1 MARLESGI
9 AGGAVNLRRDWQSVE
24 EVVGSAIRA
33 ARTSLGDAV
42 VQTALDADLPLVE
55 FDAVLIERVLVNLL
69 ENATKYGAPPIVV
82 GARAEPGTL
91 VLTVRDHGPGPARR
105 AAGPRTEAVR
115 QVHARRGRIGHAG
128 RGLGLA
134 ICKAVVSAHGGE
146 ITAAATRATAV
157 QNSPSPCHAAS
168 RPNRP
173 KPNSEAM
180 PSPTAIV
187 IEDEPQIRRFV
198 RGALEAE
205 GWLVHE
211 AGTLRDGLAAAGTRQ
226 PDLLVLDLGLPD
238 GDGVSLIRD
247 VRGWSAVPIIV
258 LSARTDEADK
268 IAALDA
274 GADDYLTKPFGTGEL
289 LARVRANLRRPRAA
303 GGGNDEPP
311 EAAFRFGEIELD
323 RAARIVRRAGAEVHL
338 TPTEYRLLSVL
349 VANAGRVLTQRQLL
363 REVWGP
369 SHTDQSHYLRIYMG
383 HLRQKLEADPAQP
396 RHLLTET
403 AVGYRLV
410 V

>member
-1 MARLESGI
+1 
-9 AGGAVNLRRDWQSVE
+9 
-24 EVVGSAIRA
+24 
-33 ARTSLGDAV
+33 
-42 VQTALDADLPLVE
+42 
-55 FDAVLIERVLVNLL
+55 
-69 ENATKYGAPPIVV
+69 
-82 GARAEPGTL
+82 
-91 VLTVRDHGPGPARR
+91 
-105 AAGPRTEAVR
+105 
-115 QVHARRGRIGHAG
+115 
-128 RGLGLA
+128 
-134 ICKAVVSAHGGE
+134 
-146 ITAAATRATAV
+146 
-157 QNSPSPCHAAS
+157 
-168 RPNRP
+168 
-173 KPNSEAM
+173 M
-180 PSPTAIV
+180 PSPVAIV

-211 AGTLRDGLAAAGTRQ
+211 VGSLRDGLAAAGTRQ
-226 PDLLVLDLGLPD
+226 PDLVVLDLGLPD
-238 GDGVSLIRD
+238 GDGLSLIRD

-258 LSARTDEADK
+258 LSARVDEADK

-303 GGGNDEPP
+303 AGSTATAEAGEPV
-311 EAAFRFGEIELD
+311 FRFGEIEVD
-323 RAARIVRRAGAEVHL
+323 RAARLVRRAGAEVHL
-338 TPTEYRLLSVL
+338 TPTEYRLLGVL

-369 SHTDQSHYLRIYMG
+369 SHAEQSHYLRIYMG